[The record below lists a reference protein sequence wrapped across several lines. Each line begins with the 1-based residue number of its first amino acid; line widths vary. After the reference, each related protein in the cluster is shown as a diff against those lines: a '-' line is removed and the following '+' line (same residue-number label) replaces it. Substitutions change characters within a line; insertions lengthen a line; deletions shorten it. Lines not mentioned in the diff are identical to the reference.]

1 MKHLRYVL
9 CGAIFLG
16 GLAVAGSARAD
27 YIGNTISGTLAFGP
41 NGAFGGQYW
50 NPSTIVAP
58 GSFFYADAANTD
70 TAAFITGNTLT
81 ITDQVNA
88 TANGW
93 QMTFKDLTR
102 PFDGLSLVSSNF
114 APGITDSFS
123 NGLITVDWVG
133 TGAEGVT
140 YTAVFDIGTAAVP
153 EPTSLAIFG
162 TALAGFGLIRRRR
175 RSA

>member
-1 MKHLRYVL
+1 
-9 CGAIFLG
+9 
-16 GLAVAGSARAD
+16 
-27 YIGNTISGTLAFGP
+27 
-41 NGAFGGQYW
+41 
-50 NPSTIVAP
+50 
-58 GSFFYADAANTD
+58 
-70 TAAFITGNTLT
+70 
-81 ITDQVNA
+81 
-88 TANGW
+88 
-93 QMTFKDLTR
+93 MTFKDLTR